1 MQVQKKQVN
10 KLNKSFVGKTLDVMV
25 EGYHPET
32 KLLMRG
38 RHQGQC
44 PDIDGQVIINDGRK
58 VTGFGQIFKVE
69 ITEAADYDLI
79 GRVI

>member
-1 MQVQKKQVN
+1 
-10 KLNKSFVGKTLDVMV
+10 MV

-44 PDIDGQVIINDGRK
+44 PEIDGQVIINDGRK
-58 VTGFGQIFKVE
+58 VSGFGQIYSVK
-69 ITEAADYDLI
+69 ITDVADYDLI
-79 GRVI
+79 GSVIKAD